1 MLGRCQV
8 HHALRARGRRHDAH
22 PAGALQHHVTQLAAP
37 FDDIGKGTFGGKA
50 QQHVDIGQAQ
60 VGVQQHDPAAKLGQR
75 QGQVH

>member
-1 MLGRCQV
+1 MLGRGQM
-8 HHALRARGRRHDAH
+8 HHALGARGCRYDTHT
-22 PAGALQHHVTQLAAP
+22 AGALQHHVTQLATP
-37 FDDIGKGTFGGKA
+37 FNHIGEGTFGGKA